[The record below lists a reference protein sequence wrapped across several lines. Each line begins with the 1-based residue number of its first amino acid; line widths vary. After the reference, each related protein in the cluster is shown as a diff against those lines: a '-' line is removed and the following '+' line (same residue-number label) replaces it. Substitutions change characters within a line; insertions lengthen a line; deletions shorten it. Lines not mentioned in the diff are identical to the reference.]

1 MRFVHEGARRQ
12 IGGICEKYRTF
23 LNSLFLADLHGKRS
37 SFRRPQQSSGEDVAM
52 PSNGG
57 AEMGTETSGLEEVT
71 SCILWTR
78 GGGELSYA
86 WLELAAPQ
94 IYDFTLH
101 HNA

>member
-1 MRFVHEGARRQ
+1 
-12 IGGICEKYRTF
+12 
-23 LNSLFLADLHGKRS
+23 
-37 SFRRPQQSSGEDVAM
+37 M